1 MFENEGT
8 TSAVTVRFV
17 GHEESQWRAADL
29 MPKEACMINNELH
42 IKLGTGPKNDV
53 ELHVMD
59 AHRMD
64 RGATGAAL
72 KKHFFF
78 HVESASIVALSGDTK
93 VVPHRVEIIVYEVVT
108 FTARSPIPF
117 DRETHPLTLNENWN
131 QEVTDAD

>member
-42 IKLGTGPKNDV
+42 IKLGTGSNNDV
-53 ELHVMD
+53 ELRVMD

-78 HVESASIVALSGDTK
+78 HVESASIVALPGDTK
-93 VVPHRVEIIVYEVVT
+93 VVPHRVEIVVYEVVT
-108 FTARSPIPF
+108 FTARSPVPF
-117 DRETHPLTLNENWN
+117 DRDTHPLILTQENTNE
-131 QEVTDAD
+131 